1 MFIKTFSKFG
11 DSCIAISRREEM
23 LSRQEG
29 RRRRRRLTGEC
40 CWPPRRLP
48 CFPSPSSSSRI
59 PVTSSTR
66 HGQFAI
72 RV

>member
-40 CWPPRRLP
+40 C
-48 CFPSPSSSSRI
+48 
-59 PVTSSTR
+59 
-66 HGQFAI
+66 
-72 RV
+72 